1 MVTDNAALRAVA
13 LGSEGIVAGLT
24 SGGVFVE
31 MSTVS
36 PAVVREIGEAV
47 AARGAAMLDA
57 PGSGS
62 TITVEQ
68 GQASIQVGGG
78 APALGRGPPPPT
90 PQGPGGVT
98 PGRPLGP
105 PQAHKD

>member
-47 AARGAAMLDA
+47 AAPGAAMAD
-57 PGSGS
+57 PPVSGS
-62 TITVEQ
+62 PLTVEQ
-68 GQASIQVGGG
+68 GQASIPGGG
-78 APALGRGPPPPT
+78 DAPGLPRRGPYPT
-90 PQGPGGVT
+90 
-98 PGRPLGP
+98 PLGP
-105 PQAHKD
+105 GRGRPGRA